1 MLYVPPT
8 MSVCVAP
15 LEDRFHK
22 ASSFSPIS
30 HTERLDCMDDMAMPA
45 IPSGG
50 GGSSSRGGGGSG
62 SGAMS
67 FFRSDRYPSE
77 HFLEKAG

>member
-1 MLYVPPT
+1 
-8 MSVCVAP
+8 
-15 LEDRFHK
+15 
-22 ASSFSPIS
+22 
-30 HTERLDCMDDMAMPA
+30 MDDMAMPA

-50 GGSSSRGGGGSG
+50 GGSSRGGGGSG